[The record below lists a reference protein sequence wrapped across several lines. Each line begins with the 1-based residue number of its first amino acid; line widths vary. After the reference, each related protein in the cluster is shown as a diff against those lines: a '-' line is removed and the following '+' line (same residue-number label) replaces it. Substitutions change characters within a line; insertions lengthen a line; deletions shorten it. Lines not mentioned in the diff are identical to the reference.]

1 MRKIL
6 LAALAA
12 VLTVSAHGQNKK
24 ITISGYIHDDTTGE
38 TLIGAGVV
46 AAESSAIGAVT
57 NDFGFY
63 TDDSGRKNHPELFI
77 RRLQDR
83 NSQH

>member
-1 MRKIL
+1 MQRFHYDVHLYRVLFGNSRAVNLKNEFMRKIL

-38 TLIGAGVV
+38 TL
-46 AAESSAIGAVT
+46 SAQ
-57 NDFGFY
+57 
-63 TDDSGRKNHPELFI
+63 E
-77 RRLQDR
+77 
-83 NSQH
+83 

>member
-46 AAESSAIGAVT
+46 AAKSSAIGAVT

-63 TDDSGRKNHPELFI
+63 TLTIPAGKTTLSYSYVG
-77 RRLQDR
+77 
-83 NSQH
+83 